1 MLRDADNLW
10 TSIPQPS
17 MQSADLNISGNN
29 SALNKTINN
38 VQSSQIL
45 CDTPLRD
52 PLPITPNEFTTEI
65 EKSRANKKEKTGTLY

>member
-1 MLRDADNLW
+1 MNLDKLRQTISKASEEPKTALLRDADNLW

-29 SALNKTINN
+29 SALNKTLVNN

-52 PLPITPNEFTTEI
+52 PLPITPN
-65 EKSRANKKEKTGTLY
+65 

>member
-1 MLRDADNLW
+1 MNLDKLRQTISKASEEPKTALLRDADNLW

-17 MQSADLNISGNN
+17 MQSADLKISGNN
-29 SALNKTINN
+29 SALNKTLVKN

-52 PLPITPNEFTTEI
+52 PLPITPN
-65 EKSRANKKEKTGTLY
+65 